1 MATLKTNCFQLEN
14 IQCFLRSELLLL
26 FQSMIS
32 SIVNSSYYANVST
45 IKCQEFGRW
54 YKKYKK
60 IKGKQAFGFH
70 RWTLFLSESQRL
82 AQAELYAFLQH
93 ALSIHM

>member
-1 MATLKTNCFQLEN
+1 MATLKTNCF
-14 IQCFLRSELLLL
+14 LRSELLLLL

-45 IKCQEFGRW
+45 VKCQEFGRW

-60 IKGKQAFGFH
+60 IKGKEAFSFLL
-70 RWTLFLSESQRL
+70 WMLFLSESHRL
-82 AQAELYAFLQH
+82 TPAELWAFLQH
-93 ALSIHM
+93 TLSIHM